1 MNKNIVVITSMPGEV
16 DTSYQQYC
24 FNTWKWWCKK
34 NDVELLILDEPLSD
48 TSFMKPTWQRWY
60 VFEILKSNNIKY
72 NQVALVDV
80 DTMIRWNTPNFFNM
94 TTDKFSV
101 VVDQD
106 NIGWVKKSID
116 GYKDFFKNVDL
127 HWLDYFNCGFVV
139 MSKQHKKIC
148 DKIIKF
154 WNQNHEKLIHL
165 QNTISKGTDQTPVN
179 YMLKGSN
186 FKVNYLP
193 KTFNLTHFNRK
204 EILQDLMFIDCGY
217 VWHFNGFDK
226 SWRTPLM
233 KDTWNKIKDKYENN
247 I

>member
-1 MNKNIVVITSMPGEV
+1 M
-16 DTSYQQYC
+16 
-24 FNTWKWWCKK
+24 
-34 NDVELLILDEPLSD
+34 VELLILDEPLSD

-60 VFEILKSNNIKY
+60 VFDILESNGINY

-80 DTMIRWNTPNFFNM
+80 DTMVRWDTPNFFEMVDN
-94 TTDKFSV
+94 KFSA

-106 NIGWVKKSID
+106 NIGWVKQSID
-116 GYKDFFKNVDL
+116 GYGQFFKDVDL
-127 HWLDYFNCGFVV
+127 HWLDYFNCGFIV
-139 MSKQHKKIC
+139 MSKRHKEIC
-148 DKIIKF
+148 DTIIDF
-154 WNQNHEKLIHL
+154 WDNNNEQLIHL

-179 YMLKGSN
+179 YILKDSK
-186 FKVNYLP
+186 FEVNYLP
-193 KTFNLTHFNRK
+193 KIFNLTHFNRK

-217 VWHFNGFDK
+217 IWHFNGFDK